1 VDKMKLVATTT
12 HILHLGAVALWT
24 SAVLA
29 VLISKETIVIKKA
42 SRISLIAVSVLL
54 PTAIVQL
61 YILATP
67 FELNNWTYLVAIKLS
82 LITVAL
88 LLGLGNNIK
97 VRQAKPI
104 ARMSV
109 KAETTILLLVFII
122 SSVITQNP
130 PPNLTNREVVFQDV
144 NQRESVESLEKVSKE
159 IVMVNN
165 ISKLIVKIT
174 DLCSDCD
181 STWDIGKDFEE
192 AVIEFKNDKN
202 TFTQSFNQNP
212 FIIKIPNGTWQL
224 KLVLIN
230 GFTEEE
236 FYGELEN
243 I

>member
-1 VDKMKLVATTT
+1 
-12 HILHLGAVALWT
+12 
-24 SAVLA
+24 
-29 VLISKETIVIKKA
+29 
-42 SRISLIAVSVLL
+42 
-54 PTAIVQL
+54 
-61 YILATP
+61 
-67 FELNNWTYLVAIKLS
+67 
-82 LITVAL
+82 
-88 LLGLGNNIK
+88 
-97 VRQAKPI
+97 
-104 ARMSV
+104 MSV

-202 TFTQSFNQNP
+202 TFAQSFNQNP

>member
-1 VDKMKLVATTT
+1 
-12 HILHLGAVALWT
+12 
-24 SAVLA
+24 
-29 VLISKETIVIKKA
+29 
-42 SRISLIAVSVLL
+42 
-54 PTAIVQL
+54 VQL